1 MGVEIKME
9 EGVHLVTTRSNTEA
23 VKKHK
28 NPDSTAITDNI

>member
-9 EGVHLVTTRSNTEA
+9 EGAHLVTTRNSTEA

-28 NPDSTAITDNI
+28 NPVSTAVTDNI